1 MKTKSCIRQKCA
13 ILLLTASL
21 VIFSTVHAQQQQTSN
36 ESALATK
43 FGIKGGLNLTNLS
56 SDNFTD
62 NHLKPGFN
70 VGIFSKIPVTPGFSI
85 QPELL
90 YSLKGSKTDYNT
102 SFVEGSGEYRFNL
115 GYVELP
121 ILAVVNL
128 TKNFSIHLGGYGAYM
143 TNANVKDVNNNGTV
157 QSITDLNAEDFN
169 RWDFG
174 LAGGFAFDI
183 ENFTIGARYDYGL
196 TDIGKSNN
204 LTGATLG
211 GAKNNGLSI
220 YVGFGF

>member
-1 MKTKSCIRQKCA
+1 MKTQSFIKQKFVF
-13 ILLLTASL
+13 LLSTALL
-21 VIFSTVHAQQQQTSN
+21 VIFSTVHAQQQQTSQ

-70 VGIFSKIPVTPGFSI
+70 VGIFSKIPVTPGFSV

-90 YSLKGSKTDYNT
+90 YSLKGSKTDYNN
-102 SFVEGSGEYRFNL
+102 FVEGTGQYRFNL

-121 ILAVVNL
+121 VLAVVNL
-128 TKNFSIHLGGYGAYM
+128 AKNFSIHLGGYGAYL
-143 TNANVKDVNNNGTV
+143 TNANVKDVNNNGTI
-157 QSITDLNAEDFN
+157 QSITELNANDFN

-174 LAGGFAFDI
+174 LAGGLAFDI
-183 ENFTIGARYDYGL
+183 ENFTLGARYNYGL
-196 TDIGKSNN
+196 TEIGKSGN
-204 LTGATLG
+204 LTGTALG
-211 GAKNNGLSI
+211 NAKNNGLSI

>member
-1 MKTKSCIRQKCA
+1 MKTKTCIKRKFA
-13 ILLLTASL
+13 FLLFTASL
-21 VIFSTVHAQQQQTSN
+21 VIFSTVQAQQQQTSG

-62 NHLKPGFN
+62 NHLKAGFN

-90 YSLKGSKTDYNT
+90 YSLKGSKTKYNN
-102 SFVEGSGEYRFNL
+102 FVEGSGEYRFNL

-128 TKNFSIHLGGYGAYM
+128 TKNFSIHLGGYGAYL
-143 TNANVKDVNNNGTV
+143 TNANVKDVNNNGTI
-157 QSITDLNAEDFN
+157 QSITDLNANDFN

-174 LAGGFAFDI
+174 LAGGLGFDI
-183 ENFTIGARYDYGL
+183 ENFTIGARYNYGL
-196 TDIGKSNN
+196 TDIGKSGN
-204 LTGATLG
+204 LTSTALG
-211 GAKNNGLSI
+211 NAKNNGLAI